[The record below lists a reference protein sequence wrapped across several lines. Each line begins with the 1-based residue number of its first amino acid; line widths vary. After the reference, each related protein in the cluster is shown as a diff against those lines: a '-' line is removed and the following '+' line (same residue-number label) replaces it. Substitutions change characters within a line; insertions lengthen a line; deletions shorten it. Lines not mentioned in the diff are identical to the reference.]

1 MTSVAAAT
9 ACARN
14 WKEERMPGENVQ
26 FRVWLALDHVCQT
39 LLVRLRVDW
48 RGWVGDDLGR

>member
-48 RGWVGDDLGR
+48 RGWVGG